1 MSIIWPIGVTVYPVF
16 CVGYFTECV
25 YLLSMLLFKNPFS
38 VYNYANI
45 RASHDNSI
53 SVTCVK
59 CNGYNSHFFR
69 LLAGVRQGGVLSPFL
84 FAVFIDSVVKK
95 IKSTGVGCH
104 YFSARVSVFLYADD
118 ILLIAPSVSALQIL
132 LSACTRN

>member
-1 MSIIWPIGVTVYPVF
+1 
-16 CVGYFTECV
+16 
-25 YLLSMLLFKNPFS
+25 LSMLLFKNPFS